1 MTKSDAA
8 LLLDS
13 GVGYRV
19 ESWDD
24 ASSSNYYIC
33 PRFGHVMVSSICPV
47 CAVAHWDVRVEHCRP
62 FASYQLVDIS
72 GVVLK
77 LKCPSCAVNG
87 VESLNSILHCVEMVI
102 LSHRF

>member
-1 MTKSDAA
+1 MLLCCSTAA
-8 LLLDS
+8 LDIELSHGTMLRLAIITFARDL
-13 GVGYRV
+13 
-19 ESWDD
+19 
-24 ASSSNYYIC
+24 
-33 PRFGHVMVSSICPV
+33 GHVMVSSICPV

>member
-33 PRFGHVMVSSICPV
+33 PRFGPCDGELYMPSLCCGTLGRTSRALPS
-47 CAVAHWDVRVEHCRP
+47 VRILSTCRY
-62 FASYQLVDIS
+62 FRRRI
-72 GVVLK
+72 
-77 LKCPSCAVNG
+77 
-87 VESLNSILHCVEMVI
+87 EVEMPK
-102 LSHRF
+102 LCC